1 MAGPLGWCPV
11 ASGRT
16 PGRGSRGPTIG
27 AALWRLGPRWLFSV
41 VLVAGPVVSAEK
53 AAAQAGY
60 PAPPTAV
67 TKTVLSYLDS
77 PGVLE
82 GGLSAEVS
90 QGVKV
95 EWAGGFGLAD
105 IADKAPAT
113 AQTVYQ
119 IGSITKTFTAALV
132 MQLVQAHKLGLSDH
146 LGQFVPGLPYGQKVT
161 IAELLDHTSGIPD
174 YLNSRPSLLG
184 ADCPSPS
191 GSAAKCPPLSPAQVV
206 RWLAARP
213 LEFSPGTQFS
223 YSDSNFYLLGLV
235 IERVTGQAYS
245 PYLAAHVLRPL
256 GLSHTG
262 PCPPA
267 MHPPAQAQGYADSIG
282 LGIPEAFGN
291 VPTDSEAF
299 SAGEL
304 FSTAGDLTRWAND
317 LGSGRVVAPGTY
329 KKMATP
335 APLPGGVSAPYGHG
349 LVLSPVDGQP
359 SVGHDGGTPGFSSV
373 VFHLPGPDLNI
384 AVCFN
389 TGNAVV
395 AKLVES
401 AIVEAVLTGKPDPLT

>member
-11 ASGRT
+11 GQNCSQTSPRPSFGAPLWR
-16 PGRGSRGPTIG
+16 RGP
-27 AALWRLGPRWLFSV
+27 RSVVSV
-41 VLVAGPVVSAEK
+41 VLLAAPLVSAQK
-53 AAAQAGY
+53 VPLHAAY
-60 PAPPTAV
+60 PAPPAAV
-67 TKTVLSYLDS
+67 TKTVISYLDS

-90 QGVKV
+90 RGANV
-95 EWAGGFGLAD
+95 EWAGGYGLAD
-105 IADKAPAT
+105 TADKAPAT

-132 MQLVQAHKLGLSDH
+132 MQLVQAHKLSLSDH
-146 LGQFVPGLPYGQKVT
+146 LGQFVAGLPFGQKVT
-161 IAELLDHTSGIPD
+161 IAELLDHTSGIAD
-174 YLNSRPSLLG
+174 YINSTPSMLG
-184 ADCPSPS
+184 PDCPSSS

-206 RWLAARP
+206 KWLAARP

-223 YSDSNFYLLGLV
+223 YSNSNFYLLGLV
-235 IERVTGQAYS
+235 IERVTGQAYAS
-245 PYLAAHVLRPL
+245 YLAAHVLRPL

-267 MHPPAQAQGYADSIG
+267 MHPPAQAQGYADNIG
-282 LGIPEAFGN
+282 LGTPEAVSN
-291 VPTDSEAF
+291 VPTDSEGF

-304 FSTAGDLTRWAND
+304 CSTAGDLVRWAND
-317 LGSGRVVAPGTY
+317 LASGRVVAPGTC
-329 KKMATP
+329 KEMATP
-335 APLPGGVSAPYGHG
+335 APLPGGVSAPYGYG

-373 VFHLPGPDLNI
+373 VFHLRALDLNI

-389 TGNAVV
+389 TGDAVV